1 MLAVAGV
8 VLGAF
13 YMYVNRPLQGYHD
26 PHIHLWQLQ
35 MGHPSLHTPPIDQ
48 IFFICIESFQ
58 KIQGWQI
65 LDLPYLSK
73 NISS

>member
-8 VLGAF
+8 VLGAL

-35 MGHPSLHTPPIDQ
+35 MGHPSLHAPPIDQ
-48 IFFICIESFQ
+48 IFFIFIEFFQ
-58 KIQGWQI
+58 KIKKIQG
-65 LDLPYLSK
+65 
-73 NISS
+73 